1 MCLNIWEELHGLDMM
16 KVALIS
22 MLLAYCKMKY
32 YIIQTSNNDNSHKGI
47 AQTGKGVKANV
58 GEYNAN

>member
-1 MCLNIWEELHGLDMM
+1 MM

-47 AQTGKGVKANV
+47 AQTGKGV
-58 GEYNAN
+58 GEYNSKGHHQLIHIKGTS

>member
-1 MCLNIWEELHGLDMM
+1 MM

-58 GEYNAN
+58 GEYNCN